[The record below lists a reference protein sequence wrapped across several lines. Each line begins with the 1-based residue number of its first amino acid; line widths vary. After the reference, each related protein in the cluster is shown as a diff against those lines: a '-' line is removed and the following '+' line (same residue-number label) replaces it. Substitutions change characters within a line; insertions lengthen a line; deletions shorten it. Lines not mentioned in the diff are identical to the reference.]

1 MHPYSITPPAKEG
14 ERWRTNYTDRNGKTQ
29 TYNTEE
35 LENLNTYLD
44 EMYEQTGDVAFMAV
58 KKNFF
63 MGLRVGELVSLK
75 WEDI

>member
-1 MHPYSITPPAKEG
+1 MASKREQAKALHPYSITPPAKEG

-44 EMYEQTGDVAFMAV
+44 EMYEQTTPRPTQTD
-58 KKNFF
+58 
-63 MGLRVGELVSLK
+63 LY
-75 WEDI
+75 I